1 MGPLYSVS
9 YRLFPKITVWRI
21 CRSGMVGRQPMR
33 SFSWVPG
40 RTNHNRQAR
49 SSHATW
55 FFSSSHPKVPT
66 ENLQGGYGCWSSAM
80 VVCCWSSVV
89 VVDQSS
95 TIITITSHGRGC
107 GLEKVS

>member
-9 YRLFPKITVWRI
+9 YRLFPKITVWCI
-21 CRSGMVGRQPMR
+21 CRSGMVGRQPMC

-40 RTNHNRQAR
+40 WTNRNRQAR

-66 ENLQGGYGCWSSAM
+66 ENLQGGYGRWSSAM

-95 TIITITSHGRGC
+95 TIITVTSHGRGC